1 MGMTLGEA
9 DRTGLP
15 QGPLLTPGRG
25 KRCLGYQGMLLYV
38 RWVHSQV
45 EAGPVCRGKMLGSHE
60 GLELVPHLGCDC
72 DLVEAHRVVAD
83 SLAYLAS

>member
-15 QGPLLTPGRG
+15 QGPLLT
-25 KRCLGYQGMLLYV
+25 LYV

-60 GLELVPHLGCDC
+60 GLELVPHRGCDC